1 LRQKVEAHS
10 GGAGA
15 ILWADAAV
23 TPRTSK
29 SQLITT
35 VNLATKSL
43 SAAGVLALG
52 LLFTCSACSGD
63 EPSTGGSGGSSG
75 SGGATAAGPT
85 QPGVHLGEISSTG
98 AGPND
103 SGRQGLVLAKSEF
116 GSVPLP
122 ATMVIMRPADE
133 AGTTWTEEKVVTA
146 PGLIYT
152 QLGDAA
158 DGTIVVRQAAKIV
171 DEDTDEVS
179 YEIIGEASVL
189 TVQDGSWNLES
200 TAAADITW
208 RENSEGDPVI
218 KTYEMGGGNVFHKC
232 MWWDPKYGEPG
243 ILTISAN
250 MPYMLIWRRDGGKW
264 KPELLWSE
272 FVGGKEQRYRD
283 VEVGDVDHD
292 GQDELVLVTHD
303 RGAIYVMEQTE
314 NGLVAEEIHRTDER
328 IFVHE
333 AEIGDVDGDGKVE
346 FFTTPSEPNRLDGH
360 EQAGWVD
367 MYRYNADT
375 KKYDR
380 TVVAEL
386 TDRHA
391 KEILVADYEGDGSA
405 ELYIALEAEGTDKV
419 VGISR
424 YTWQDGK
431 MTEEFTHDL
440 KGKMCRFL
448 NLADT
453 DGDGVMEIIASTR
466 NAGIFKMW
474 KDPES
479 GEWKDFK
486 IKPFYVS
493 SSFEHA
499 TVAFDWDGDG
509 ADDLFVAADDQE
521 KIYRVTWNAE
531 KKKYDH
537 AKIGDWAGG
546 GKYFVWGV
554 MPLPAGQ

>member
-1 LRQKVEAHS
+1 MGEA
-10 GGAGA
+10 
-15 ILWADAAV
+15 AA

-29 SQLITT
+29 SQPITT

-43 SAAGVLALG
+43 FAAGAIALG
-52 LLFTCSACSGD
+52 LLFTCSACTA
-63 EPSTGGSGGSSG
+63 EENPEGG
-75 SGGATAAGPT
+75 GGAGESGVAEGGPSK
-85 QPGVHLGEISSTG
+85 PGVHLGTISSTG
-98 AGPND
+98 AGPNN

-116 GSVPLP
+116 GAVPLP
-122 ATMVIMRPADE
+122 ATMVIMRPEGSDTE
-133 AGTTWTEEKVVTA
+133 GWTWTEEKVVTA
-146 PGLIYT
+146 PGLIRV

-158 DGTIVVRQAAKIV
+158 DGTVVVRQV
-171 DEDTDEVS
+171 DETSHEA
-179 YEIIGEASVL
+179 IGDASILAVK
-189 TVQDGSWNLES
+189 DGSWNLEP
-200 TAAADITW
+200 TTAADITW
-208 RENSEGDPVI
+208 RENSEGKPVT

-250 MPYMLIWRRDGGKW
+250 MPYMTIWRRDGGKW
-264 KPELLWSE
+264 VPELLWSE

-283 VEVGDVDHD
+283 VEIGDVDHD
-292 GQDELVLVTHD
+292 GEDELVLVTHD

-314 NGLVAEEIHRTDER
+314 NGLVAEEVHRTEER

-360 EQAGWVD
+360 HQAGWVD
-367 MYRYNADT
+367 MFRYNAET
-375 KKYDR
+375 KKYER

-391 KEILVADYEGDGSA
+391 KEILVADYEGDGTA

-419 VGISR
+419 VGVSR

-431 MTEEFTHDL
+431 MTEEFTYDL

-453 DGDGVMEIIASTR
+453 DGDGVNEIIASTR
-466 NAGIFKMW
+466 NAGIFKLW
-474 KDPES
+474 KKEN
-479 GEWKDFK
+479 GEWDDFK

-509 ADDLFVAADDQE
+509 KDDLFVAADDQE
-521 KIYRVTWNAE
+521 KIYRLTWNPE

-537 AKIGDWAGG
+537 KKIGDWAGG

-554 MPLPAGQ
+554 MPLPSGQ

>member
-1 LRQKVEAHS
+1 M
-10 GGAGA
+10 GGCCGDPAYLEIA
-15 ILWADAAV
+15 TNTIVKLA
-23 TPRTSK
+23 SK
-29 SQLITT
+29 SI
-35 VNLATKSL
+35 

-52 LLFTCSACSGD
+52 LLFTCNACSSD
-63 EPSTGGSGGSSG
+63 EDPTGGSGGGESSG
-75 SGGATAAGPT
+75 PT
-85 QPGVHLGEISSTG
+85 KPGVHLGEISSTG

-116 GSVPLP
+116 GTVPLP
-122 ATMVIMRPADE
+122 ATMVILRPADSS
-133 AGTTWTEEKVVTA
+133 GTSWTEEKVIT
-146 PGLIYT
+146 PSGLIRV
-152 QLGDAA
+152 QLGDTA
-158 DGTIVVRQAAKIV
+158 DGTVVVRQV
-171 DEDTDEVS
+171 DETSHEP
-179 YEIIGEASVL
+179 IGTASIFA
-189 TVQDGSWNLES
+189 TKEGTWNLES
-200 TAAADITW
+200 TTITDITW
-208 RENSEGDPVI
+208 RQNSDGKPST

-250 MPYMLIWRRDGGKW
+250 MPYMMIWRRDGGKW
-264 KPELLWSE
+264 TPELLWSE
-272 FVGGKEQRYRD
+272 YVGGKEQRYRD

-292 GQDELVLVTHD
+292 GEDELVLVTHD

-314 NGLVAEEIHRTDER
+314 NGLVATEVHRTEER

-367 MYRYNADT
+367 MFRYNAKT

-391 KEILVADYEGDGSA
+391 KEILVKDYEGDGKA

-424 YTWQDGK
+424 YTWQGDK
-431 MTEEFTHDL
+431 MVEEFTHDL

-453 DGDGVMEIIASTR
+453 DGDGVNEIIASTR

-474 KDPES
+474 KDPAT
-479 GEWKDFK
+479 GKWTDAK

-509 ADDLFVAADDQE
+509 KDDLFVAADDQE
-521 KIYRVTWNAE
+521 KVYRIVWNDE
-531 KKKYDH
+531 KQKYEH
-537 AKIGDWAGG
+537 TKIGDWAGG

-554 MPLPAGQ
+554 MPLPAGK

>member
-1 LRQKVEAHS
+1 MAEKVETHS
-10 GGAGA
+10 GEVGA

-35 VNLATKSL
+35 VNLATKSF

-52 LLFTCSACSGD
+52 LLFTCSACSD
-63 EPSTGGSGGSSG
+63 DVPSTGGSEG
-75 SGGATAAGPT
+75 SGGGAGTEAAGPT
-85 QPGVHLGEISSTG
+85 KPGVHLGEISSTG

-116 GSVPLP
+116 GAVPLP
-122 ATMVIMRPADE
+122 ATMVIMRPADA
-133 AGTTWTEEKVVTA
+133 AGTSWTEEKVVT
-146 PGLIYT
+146 PSGLIRV

-158 DGTIVVRQAAKIV
+158 DGTIVVRQV
-171 DEDTDEVS
+171 DETTHES
-179 YEIIGEASVL
+179 IGGSSTFAVKDGAWDLEPTTL
-189 TVQDGSWNLES
+189 TE
-200 TAAADITW
+200 ITW
-208 RENSEGDPVI
+208 RENSEGKPVT

-314 NGLVAEEIHRTDER
+314 NGLVATEVHRTDER

-367 MYRYNADT
+367 MFRFNAAT
-375 KKYDR
+375 GKYDR

-391 KEILVADYEGDGSA
+391 KEILVKDYEGDGIC
-405 ELYIALEAEGTDKV
+405 ELYIALEAEGTDNV

-431 MTEEFTHDL
+431 MTEEFTYDL

-453 DGDGVMEIIASTR
+453 DGDGVNEIIASTR

-499 TVAFDWDGDG
+499 TVAFDWDEDG
-509 ADDLFVAADDQE
+509 KDDLFVAADDQE
-521 KIYRVTWNAE
+521 KIYRITWNPE

-537 AKIGDWAGG
+537 KKIGDWAGG

>member
-1 LRQKVEAHS
+1 M
-10 GGAGA
+10 
-15 ILWADAAV
+15 
-23 TPRTSK
+23 
-29 SQLITT
+29 
-35 VNLATKSL
+35 
-43 SAAGVLALG
+43 VL
-52 LLFTCSACSGD
+52 
-63 EPSTGGSGGSSG
+63 
-75 SGGATAAGPT
+75 
-85 QPGVHLGEISSTG
+85 
-98 AGPND
+98 
-103 SGRQGLVLAKSEF
+103 
-116 GSVPLP
+116 
-122 ATMVIMRPADE
+122 MRPEGSDE
-133 AGTTWTEEKVVTA
+133 AGWTWTEEKVVT
-146 PGLIYT
+146 PSGLIRV
-152 QLGDAA
+152 QLGDAP
-158 DGTIVVRQAAKIV
+158 DGTIVVRQV
-171 DEDTDEVS
+171 DLESHEPIGGTSTFVVEDGT
-179 YEIIGEASVL
+179 
-189 TVQDGSWNLES
+189 WNLAS
-200 TAAADITW
+200 YAAADVTW
-208 RENSEGDPVI
+208 REGVT

-264 KPELLWSE
+264 TPELLWSE
-272 FVGGKEQRYRD
+272 YVGGKEQRYRD

-292 GQDELVLVTHD
+292 GEDELILVTHD

-314 NGLVAEEIHRTDER
+314 NGLVATEVHRTEER

-367 MYRYNADT
+367 MFRYNAAT
-375 KKYDR
+375 KSYDR

-391 KEILVADYEGDGSA
+391 KEILVKDYDGDGTS

-431 MTEEFTHDL
+431 MVEEFTHDL
-440 KGKMCRFL
+440 AGKMLRFL

-453 DGDGVMEIIASTR
+453 DGDGVNEIIASTR
-466 NAGIFKMW
+466 KAGIFKLW
-474 KDPES
+474 KNAS
-479 GEWKDFK
+479 GEWEHSK

-509 ADDLFVAADDQE
+509 KDDLFVAADDQSKLFRITYNPE
-521 KIYRVTWNAE
+521 KG
-531 KKKYDH
+531 KYDH
-537 AKIGDWAGG
+537 EKIGDWTNS